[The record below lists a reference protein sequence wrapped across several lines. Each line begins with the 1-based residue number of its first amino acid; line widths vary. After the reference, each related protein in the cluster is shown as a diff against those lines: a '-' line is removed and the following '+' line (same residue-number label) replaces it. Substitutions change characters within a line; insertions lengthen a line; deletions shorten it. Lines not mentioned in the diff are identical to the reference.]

1 MKAEPFENALQNG
14 RIRKHRLCVFVWA
27 ENNLEKEIFENAFK
41 PKEFENVGIS
51 FFCGRIQKRQVF
63 ENGDVTSIIGV
74 FSNVSGAV

>member
-1 MKAEPFENALQNG
+1 MKAEPFENALQTG
-14 RIRKHRLCVFVWA
+14 RIRKRRLCVFVWA
-27 ENNLEKEIFENAFK
+27 ENNLKKEIFENVFK